1 MAFELNGKPISI
13 DNPFT
18 APDGTRY
25 PNLRD
30 PAIRARLGVVEV
42 ADPPSYDQ
50 RFYWG
55 VDNPKQLDDKT
66 ETPEGSD
73 KPVTTK
79 GLKSQWVAQIK
90 STAGSLLA
98 PTDWRVIRAAEGV
111 RPLDQTT
118 RAYRASVR
126 AKSDEI
132 EAAILA
138 CTTVEELIAVLNN
151 QDWPTQE

>member
-1 MAFELNGKPISI
+1 MFLLNGNPISI

-30 PAIRARLGVVEV
+30 SAIRAKVGVVEV

-73 KPVTTK
+73 EPITTK
-79 GLKSQWVAQIK
+79 GLKSQWVAQTK
-90 STAGSLLA
+90 DTAGKMLA
-98 PTDWRVIRAAEGV
+98 QTDWYVTRSVERQVAIPESVSLFRAAV
-111 RPLDQTT
+111 V
-118 RAYRASVR
+118 A
-126 AKSDEI
+126 
-132 EAAILA
+132 EADRLEVAILA
-138 CTTVEELIAVLNN
+138 CASVEDLIAILNN
-151 QDWPTQE
+151 QNWPQE